1 MLPYGK
7 QSIDNTDI
15 EAVADVLRSDWITT
29 GPAVQEFELELA
41 NKVGSDHA
49 VSLSNGTAALHA
61 CMHALGIGPG
71 DEVLVPAL
79 TFVASANCIVYQG
92 GTPVFI
98 DVEPDTLL
106 IDPVDVERKINSKT
120 KAVITVDYAGQP
132 CSYSSIR
139 QITNYHNISLVSD
152 SCHSLGG
159 KYQGRSVG
167 TIADLNVFSFHPV
180 KTITSGE
187 GGAVTTSNDAFAGHI
202 RNFRNHGIT
211 STHHQRSTLGGFA
224 YEMTDLGFNYRM
236 TDIQCALALNQL
248 TKLEEFTSRRQ
259 EIAFAYDLA
268 FLDLSWLEPLKR
280 RSGVHHAYH
289 LYVVKVLQEE
299 LGVDRDMV
307 FKALRAENI
316 GVNVHYAP
324 VYWHPYYSD
333 RGYKK
338 KCCPVAEKSYTQ
350 ILSLPIFPAMTNR
363 DVEDVVSAI
372 RKISEGFP
380 DK

>member
-1 MLPYGK
+1 MLPYGR

-15 EAVADVLRSDWITT
+15 EAVVDVLRSDWITT
-29 GPAVQEFELELA
+29 GPAVKDFELELA
-41 NKVGSDHA
+41 NKVGSAHA

-61 CMHALGIGPG
+61 CMHVLGIGPG

-79 TFVASANCIVYQG
+79 TFVASANCIIYQG
-92 GTPVFI
+92 GTPVFV

-120 KAVITVDYAGQP
+120 KAVITVDFAGQA
-132 CSYSSIR
+132 CSYSSIL
-139 QITNYHNISLVSD
+139 QLTDDHNIPLVAD

-159 KYQGRSVG
+159 KYQGKSVG

-180 KTITSGE
+180 KSITSGE
-187 GGAVTTSNDAFAGHI
+187 GGAVTTSNDAFADDI

-224 YEMTDLGFNYRM
+224 YEMTNLGFNYRM
-236 TDIQCALALNQL
+236 TDMQCALVLSQLN
-248 TKLEEFTSRRQ
+248 KLEGFTSRRQ
-259 EIAFAYDLA
+259 EIASTYDVAFADIP
-268 FLDLSWLEPLKR
+268 WLEPVKR
-280 RSGVHHAYH
+280 KADVHHAYH

-316 GVNVHYAP
+316 GVNVHYSP

-338 KCCPVAEKSYTQ
+338 KCCPVAEKSYNQ
-350 ILSLPIFPAMTNR
+350 ILSLPIFPAMTSK

-372 RKISEGFP
+372 RKISAGFMNG
-380 DK
+380 